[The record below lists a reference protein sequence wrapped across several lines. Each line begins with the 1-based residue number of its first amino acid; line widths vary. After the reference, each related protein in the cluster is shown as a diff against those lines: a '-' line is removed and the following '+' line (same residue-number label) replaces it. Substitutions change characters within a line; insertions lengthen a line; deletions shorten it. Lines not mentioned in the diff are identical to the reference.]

1 LKSFDMRRRCDDDTS
16 LRPSSEF
23 WRLLRRSMAP
33 SLDLRNKSSLP
44 SLLAIETVD
53 ESGPFDCARGAAS
66 VLSLSLEPNM
76 EPMLLRRSEA
86 IVEYIG
92 YESVQSTEKRSRVSL

>member
-1 LKSFDMRRRCDDDTS
+1 M
-16 LRPSSEF
+16 
-23 WRLLRRSMAP
+23 
-33 SLDLRNKSSLP
+33 
-44 SLLAIETVD
+44 D